1 MTRNS
6 FPFPF
11 KLLNCFPFTSVEIS
25 LFIEWDTVVCFKSLL
40 QFGFQQLRMLNTLT
54 YSLFTDFT
62 QLNLIALHSR
72 TDTHT
77 HICILTHMHQ
87 SCDSS
92 SHASL
97 RSFDAQN
104 KHDDR
109 VAKLLPVRLA
119 ATVGI
124 VVVSVIAGASVATL
138 LYRAG
143 KKSLSKRQTTTWPHK
158 QLQMLHL
165 HAWPDAA
172 SGLVSPS
179 PPSLTLSKLHRW
191 TPLLFRQVTYATHTQ
206 RDTASSHATCKM
218 VCQKGRQA
226 AHWVRRRYQPT
237 STSTLTAALRQH
249 LRAETLRLRG
259 SVGCAQIAGSRGSVQ
274 RRAAD
279 GWRGATNKRANK
291 QSASKL
297 NNKLCALFWH
307 TL

>member
-191 TPLLFRQVTYATHTQ
+191 TPLLFRQVTYATHTYSQ
-206 RDTASSHATCKM
+206 LSCNMQNGVSKRKAGCTLSTAQISADFDVNVDGGVAATPA
-218 VCQKGRQA
+218 GRN
-226 AHWVRRRYQPT
+226 
-237 STSTLTAALRQH
+237 AAL
-249 LRAETLRLRG
+249 
-259 SVGCAQIAGSRGSVQ
+259 
-274 RRAAD
+274 
-279 GWRGATNKRANK
+279 KRK
-291 QSASKL
+291 RW
-297 NNKLCALFWH
+297 LCANCRKSGQRSTTSGGRL
-307 TL
+307 TRSDKQTSKQTVS